1 MEADPEMRQTGNV
14 QSSRRAGELRL
25 ELRSP
30 IRSVHSAEAEPGAPA
45 AWLAELREFRGRV
58 AWNGGQRPAFR
69 CPDGTFGDSDP
80 HDLAAYHLILR
91 DPIGGQITGCVRYA
105 PLENLP
111 CSRIRE
117 IDGPTAAE
125 IIAGVRCA
133 DSDVLEGARLMVD
146 PAWQQRG
153 LATELLLAGTAL
165 ARALDRPLIWG
176 TAGVREGQERVFL
189 RLGYHCAGTRLISA
203 PHYDDDLRIIFCEPA
218 KIPAE
223 IEPRIAVFDPTVRG
237 WLAVRN

>member
-1 MEADPEMRQTGNV
+1 MGGAFSTG
-14 QSSRRAGELRL
+14 SE
-25 ELRSP
+25 P
-30 IRSVHSAEAEPGAPA
+30 AEPVESA

-69 CPDGTFGDSDP
+69 LPDGTFGDSDP
-80 HDLAAYHLILR
+80 HDIASYHLILR
-91 DPIGGQITGCVRYA
+91 DPVGGQVAGCVRYA

-111 CSRIRE
+111 VSRIRE
-117 IDGPTAAE
+117 IEEATARE
-125 IIAGVRCA
+125 ILARA
-133 DSDVLEGARLMVD
+133 SYTDADVLEGARLMVD
-146 PAWQQRG
+146 QAWQQRG

-165 ARALDRPLIWG
+165 ARALGRPLIWG

-189 RLGYHCAGTRLISA
+189 RLGYHCAGTRLIAA

-218 KIPAE
+218 RIPAD
-223 IEPRIAVFDPTVRG
+223 IEPRIAAYDPAVRA

>member
-1 MEADPEMRQTGNV
+1 MPGA
-14 QSSRRAGELRL
+14 
-25 ELRSP
+25 
-30 IRSVHSAEAEPGAPA
+30 HSAEAASAEPAAPV
-45 AWLAELREFRGRV
+45 AWLAELREFRGRI

-69 CPDGTFGDSDP
+69 LPDGTFGDADP
-80 HDLAAYHLILR
+80 HDLASYHLILR
-91 DPIGGQITGCVRYA
+91 DPIGGQLTGCVRYA
-105 PLENLP
+105 PLENLRH
-111 CSRIRE
+111 SRIRE
-117 IDGPTAAE
+117 IDAPTAVE
-125 IIAGVRCA
+125 IITRARCS

-189 RLGYHCAGTRLISA
+189 RLGYHCAGTRLIAA

-223 IEPRIAVFDPTVRG
+223 IEGRIAAFDPEVRA

>member
-1 MEADPEMRQTGNV
+1 MEADPEVRGPANV
-14 QSSRRAGELRL
+14 RSTPRSVELQL
-25 ELRSP
+25 EIRSP
-30 IRSVHSAEAEPGAPA
+30 ISGARAEVSEPAASA
-45 AWLAELREFRGRV
+45 AWLAELRQFRGRV

-69 CPDGTFGDSDP
+69 LTDGTFADPDP
-80 HDLAAYHLILR
+80 HDVASYHLILR
-91 DPIGGQITGCVRYA
+91 DPGGGQLAACVRYA

-111 CSRIRE
+111 TSRIRE
-117 IDGPTAAE
+117 IDAAMAAE
-125 IIAGVRCA
+125 IVAGARCA

-189 RLGYHCAGTRLISA
+189 RLGYHCAGTRLIPA

-218 KIPAE
+218 RIPAE
-223 IEPRIAVFDPTVRG
+223 IEPRIAAFDQTVRA